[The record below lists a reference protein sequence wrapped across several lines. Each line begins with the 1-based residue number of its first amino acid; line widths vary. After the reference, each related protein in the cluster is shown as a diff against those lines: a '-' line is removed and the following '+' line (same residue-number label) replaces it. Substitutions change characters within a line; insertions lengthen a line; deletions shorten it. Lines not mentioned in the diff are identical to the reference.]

1 MKIKIVN
8 YLLLLT
14 VSVFF
19 LTGCI
24 QDDDEEPNGAN
35 IQVND
40 ELPTFSVRL
49 NTGET
54 ITNQSLEG
62 KISFI
67 VFISVTCPDCIA
79 ILPIIERLYIEYK
92 DNKDIVIFTI
102 SREQG
107 EQIVGKFWKEQRYT
121 IPYSAQEDRTVY
133 SLFAKSGVP
142 RIYICNK
149 NRIVQ
154 YIYTDDSLAK
164 YEELKG
170 NIESLIKAFDKS
182 PEKYNL

>member
-54 ITNQSLEG
+54 ITSQSLEG
-62 KISFI
+62 KFHS
-67 VFISVTCPDCIA
+67 
-79 ILPIIERLYIEYK
+79 
-92 DNKDIVIFTI
+92 
-102 SREQG
+102 
-107 EQIVGKFWKEQRYT
+107 
-121 IPYSAQEDRTVY
+121 
-133 SLFAKSGVP
+133 
-142 RIYICNK
+142 
-149 NRIVQ
+149 
-154 YIYTDDSLAK
+154 
-164 YEELKG
+164 
-170 NIESLIKAFDKS
+170 
-182 PEKYNL
+182 